1 MKRQTKILA
10 ACLLLLLSAGLY
22 AWWETP
28 RPQRVSEVSPTHRQ
42 TAPVRR
48 AAPVQAQA
56 AEQEARLRLDL
67 LEPRRESF
75 PGYQRDLFGALFSAP
90 IAPPPPPA
98 PPMPTR
104 PPAPEITAPPVTSVV
119 LEPSVHFEVLGY
131 VVINGIKTVFLEE
144 EGEVFLARE
153 GQIFADEYR
162 VIGLSEDFLVIEQQ
176 GQSRPIILSL
186 PEAAPAPRVP
196 ARPAPRRK

>member
-10 ACLLLLLSAGLY
+10 ACLLLLISAGFY

-28 RPQRVSEVSPTHRQ
+28 RPQRVSEVASTQRQ
-42 TAPVRR
+42 TPAVRR
-48 AAPVQAQA
+48 AAPVPSQ
-56 AEQEARLRLDL
+56 ETEPEARLRLDL

-131 VVINGIKTVFLEE
+131 VVIDGTKTVFLDG

-153 GQIFADEYR
+153 GQTFADEFR
-162 VIGLSEDFLVIEQQ
+162 VIELSEDFLVIEQQ
-176 GQSRPIILSL
+176 GQPRPIILAL
-186 PEAAPAPRVP
+186 PEATPAPGMP
-196 ARPAPRRK
+196 ARPAPRRR